1 MYNNSVGV
9 YSIRNGI
16 GIGDGKRYKDSKGNE
31 YTEEDM
37 IFKKNPWYL
46 KERMSTGKDMELG
59 ENMMNSASAHL

>member
-16 GIGDGKRYKDSKGNE
+16 GIGDGKRYKDSQGNE

-37 IFKKNPWYL
+37 IFKKIC
-46 KERMSTGKDMELG
+46 GI
-59 ENMMNSASAHL
+59 